1 MATSNKA
8 VIIIDVVLKGLQ
20 NVDKLGKA
28 LLAITANKSIVNGFF
43 RIYWAMNQVSSGAGK
58 LVETLFRLLKAMG
71 NLAQDPAMAKMFRV
85 LGVVLKSV
93 RKEFDKL
100 GSDLG
105 LVKGKFQSFDLMLGI
120 LAIQL
125 RSLAF
130 LIRDVGL
137 NFLRFSQRVFAST
150 MSIAKAGAEIEYSF
164 ANLQAILNVPDQ
176 SSESFKSLAA
186 EIVRVGEATSF
197 TINEVAQLAGVLAQA
212 GLSTKEIEQ
221 AIASVVQLAEAGGIA
236 ADEAAEIATSIM
248 HMFSLQ
254 AFELSRV
261 NDVLTSTSIASNA
274 SVSSLANSFNYVG
287 PLASSFGYS
296 LEEVSAALGML
307 ANSGQVGT
315 RAGAGLAQVFSQLTS
330 RADKANEIL
339 AKYGSSFDAIDP
351 SIRNITEILQEFERI
366 NFSSADAVKLFGDRA
381 QKTFL
386 ALRAQGSDTLKN
398 FTEMNREAEGLAK
411 SIQDIKMDTVQG
423 DVAKLN
429 AAFEALKN
437 AIFTAI
443 EPQIRSVVQSL
454 TAIVNMAAEW
464 VRNSQEAVTSFFDL
478 TKVLVSTSTIM
489 AGMVLSLSIFVRLSA
504 TLVTVWST
512 IKTAMT
518 AAALAGKEASQS
530 KMWANLGGGGNK
542 AKGGIWETIK
552 GLFSIKNLG
561 ITALLAS
568 LGSTLAAVGAILLK
582 VLIPAL
588 VIALP
593 LLALI
598 GTTVYLITTNWD
610 MFAKKIA
617 WIHANVV
624 TPFLVGL
631 KDGFTTAFYQHIL
644 PAMERWRFLMETIF
658 SNFGKGD
665 WEASMYSWG
674 TILAELFGQVLGFA
688 IDTVSYLTVATSEV
702 LKLGSAV
709 AAVAAGIPGGLV
721 GDPFGI
727 AEKVRKIQGDAK
739 KETLV
744 RGINDLNDVLYETS
758 EILFEI
764 QGRIPTLEAV
774 ASKVM
779 RFNQLS
785 ENELKDLRDTMAQ
798 LGPGA
803 FNVVNINKMEN
814 DLKNAKQRVQDE
826 IKDIQEK
833 FKLAEEDADPARKA
847 EAIRA
852 LREKYGVKD
861 AQSLATALGK
871 ASSLISEMDQKL
883 QKLQSIKTIA
893 KNFADLGKFTSKE
906 DIQNRVDA
914 LRRQMDMLAE
924 ERKDQQE
931 FLFQQERMAVGGD
944 DFESEVQKNEAMA
957 NTKKNI
963 AGYNEQIQ
971 AIQETI
977 NFLLTNSN
985 DILANQNLTLEELI
999 QKKLDQL
1006 AATEKDRQTEEAK
1019 LKLLEEQKQIQE
1031 ELNKKREE
1039 ARRQEATE
1047 GLDARS
1053 KQKKQDTF
1061 DAEDQLLELQK
1072 AYDELQAKQDAFLEK
1087 GLVAEADA
1095 VGVELNKVAKD
1106 MDAVQARLQRKQKE
1120 RDDNYRD
1127 QYEAQELDM
1136 KLRLAEEAKNQ
1147 AQETAL
1153 FTQKFNEE
1161 TEKMIKDN
1169 YFDATTGKETAEAAN
1184 IRALRQQ
1191 ELANELEKIKAKYD
1205 TSKADQDVA
1214 DKAKEVND
1222 VNQKG
1227 LQILLDKVKN
1237 TADLIALQRALFKIQ
1252 EMYDSKA
1259 LENARR
1265 AQNAEQTLNNLMM
1278 KRAELAAKGQSTAKL
1293 DELIKRRT
1301 ETAKMKRGIADRSKR
1316 QAGIGDATLPVMDHQ
1331 AMNNLTAAIS
1341 ANLENIRL
1349 MLVGMDSVFAAAAS
1363 SWVDKFV
1370 EAWNLNSNKITDSI
1384 RASLTNAVSGVVT
1397 GDLFTGVPSAAD
1409 AGAAKGGAAAPIS
1422 VTINGDNPEKIWR
1435 GLERKLNQL
1444 KTQNA

>member
-28 LLAITANKSIVNGFF
+28 LLAITANKSIVNGFY

-100 GSDLG
+100 GSDLS

-120 LAIQL
+120 LAIQM

-137 NFLRFSQRVFAST
+137 NFLRFSQRVFAGT
-150 MSIAKAGAEIEYSF
+150 MGIAKAGAEIEYSF
-164 ANLQAILNVPDQ
+164 ANLQAILNIPDQ

-254 AFELSRV
+254 AFELARV
-261 NDVLTSTSIASNA
+261 NDVLTATSIASNA

-307 ANSGQVGT
+307 ANAGQVGT
-315 RAGAGLAQVFSQLTS
+315 RAGAGLAQIFSQLTS

-351 SIRNITEILQEFERI
+351 SIRSITEILQEFERI

-398 FTEMNREAEGLAK
+398 FTEMNKQAQGLAQ
-411 SIQDIKMDTVQG
+411 SIQDIKMDTVKG

-437 AIFTAI
+437 SIFTAI
-443 EPQIRSVVQSL
+443 EPQIRSLLQSL

-464 VRNSQEAVTSFFDL
+464 TRNSQEAVTSFFDL
-478 TKVLVSTSTIM
+478 TKLLVAFSTMM
-489 AGMVLSLSIFVRLSA
+489 AGAVLSLSIIVRLSA
-504 TLVTVWST
+504 TLVTTWST
-512 IKTAMT
+512 LKTLAT
-518 AAALAGKEASQS
+518 AYALANERSAKANMWS
-530 KMWANLGGGGNK
+530 KLGGGGGK
-542 AKGGIWETIK
+542 SGGIWDTIK
-552 GLFSIKNLG
+552 GLISFKNLG
-561 ITALLAS
+561 LTTIFAS
-568 LGSTLAAVGAILLK
+568 LGSTLLTV
-582 VLIPAL
+582 VLPAL
-588 VIALP
+588 AIAIP
-593 LLALI
+593 LLAGLATLI
-598 GTTVYLITTNWD
+598 YLVTTNWD
-610 MFAKKIA
+610 MFAKKIE

-658 SNFGKGD
+658 NDLANGD
-665 WEASMYSWG
+665 WEESMYSLG
-674 TILAELFGQVLGFA
+674 TILSELFGQVLGFA
-688 IDTVSYLTVATSEV
+688 IDTVTYLTVATDQIR
-702 LKLGSAV
+702 KLGN
-709 AAVAAGIPGGLV
+709 AALGFITSIPQGLA

-727 AEKVRKIQGDAK
+727 ASKMREIQGDMK
-739 KETLV
+739 KEEIV
-744 RGINDLNDVLYETS
+744 DSINALNDVLYETS
-758 EILFEI
+758 EILFQI
-764 QGRIPTLEAV
+764 QDRIPSLEAV

-785 ENELKDLRDTMAQ
+785 ENELKDLRDTMGQ

-803 FNVVNINKMEN
+803 FNVVNIKKMEN
-814 DLKNAKQRVQDE
+814 DLKAAKERVKNE
-826 IKDIQEK
+826 IESIQEE
-833 FKLAEEDADPARKA
+833 FKLAEQEADPARKA
-847 EAIRA
+847 EAMRG
-852 LREKYGVKD
+852 LREKYGVQD
-861 AQSLATALGK
+861 AQSLATALAK
-871 ASSLISEMDQKL
+871 ANSLISEMDQKL

-893 KNFADLGKFTSKE
+893 KNFADLGKFGSKE

-914 LRRQMDMLAE
+914 LRKQMDMLAKD
-924 ERKDQQE
+924 RKDQQE
-931 FLFQQERMAVGGD
+931 FLFQQERMAVGGE
-944 DFESEVQKNEAMA
+944 DFESQVQKNEAMA

-999 QKKLDQL
+999 QKKLDEL
-1006 AATEKDRQTEEAK
+1006 AASEKTRQTEEAK
-1019 LKLLEEQKQIQE
+1019 AKLLEEQKQITD
-1031 ELNKKREE
+1031 ELIKKREE
-1039 ARRQEATE
+1039 ARRQAALE
-1047 GLDARS
+1047 GLDESSR
-1053 KQKKQDTF
+1053 QTKQDVF
-1061 DAEDQLLELQK
+1061 NAGDELESLQK
-1072 AYDELQAKQDAFLEK
+1072 AYDDLQAKQDAFLEK
-1087 GLVAEADA
+1087 GLTAEADA
-1095 VGVELNKVAKD
+1095 VGVELTRVAKD
-1106 MDAVQARLQRKQKE
+1106 MDNVQVRLNKKQKE
-1120 RDDNYRD
+1120 RDEKYRD
-1127 QYEAQELDM
+1127 DFESQERDM

-1147 AQETAL
+1147 AEETAL
-1153 FTQKFNEE
+1153 FTQKFNDE
-1161 TEKMIKDN
+1161 TEKMIKDK
-1169 YFDATTGKETAEAAN
+1169 YFDSTTGKEKAEAAKV
-1184 IRALRQQ
+1184 RALRQQ
-1191 ELANELEKIKAKYD
+1191 ELANELDKIKAKYD

-1301 ETAKMKRGIADRSKR
+1301 ETAKIKRGIADRSKR

-1349 MLVGMDSVFAAAAS
+1349 MLVGMESVFAATAS

-1370 EAWNLNSNKITDSI
+1370 EAWNMNSNKITDSI

-1397 GDLFTGVPSAAD
+1397 GDLFTGVPSAGTD
-1409 AGAAKGGAAAPIS
+1409 ATKGGAPAPIS
-1422 VTINGDNPEKIWR
+1422 VTINGDNPERIWR

>member
-1 MATSNKA
+1 LATSNKA
-8 VIIIDVVLKGLQ
+8 VIVIDIVLKGLQ

-28 LLAITANKSIVNGFF
+28 LLAITANKSIVNGFY

-71 NLAQDPAMAKMFRV
+71 NLSQDPAMAKMFRV

-105 LVKGKFQSFDLMLGI
+105 SVKGKFQSFDLMLGI

-137 NFLRFSQRVFAST
+137 NFLRFSQRVFAGT
-150 MSIAKAGAEIEYSF
+150 VSIAKAGADIEYSF

-176 SSESFKSLAA
+176 SSESFQSLAA
-186 EIVRVGEATSF
+186 EIVKVGEATSF

-221 AIASVVQLAEAGGIA
+221 AIGSVVQLAEAGGIA

-261 NDVLTSTSIASNA
+261 NDVLTATSIASNA

-307 ANSGQVGT
+307 ANAGQVGT

-339 AKYGSSFDAIDP
+339 ASYGSSFDAIDP
-351 SIRNITEILQEFERI
+351 SIRSITEILQEFERI

-398 FTEMNREAEGLAK
+398 FTEMNKQAQGLAE
-411 SIQDIKMDTVQG
+411 SIQEIKMDTVQG

-437 AIFTAI
+437 SIFTAI
-443 EPQIRSVVQSL
+443 EPQIRKVLKWL
-454 TAIVNMAAEW
+454 TEIVNITADW

-478 TKVLVSTSTIM
+478 TTFLVGFSTAM
-489 AGMVLSLSIFVRLSA
+489 AGAVLSLSIMVRLTA
-504 TLVTVWST
+504 TLVTTWST
-512 IKTAMT
+512 LKTFAT
-518 AAALAGKEASQS
+518 AYALATEKASKASMWS
-530 KMWANLGGGGNK
+530 KLGGGGQK
-542 AKGGIWETIK
+542 SGIWDTIK
-552 GLFSIKNLG
+552 GLMSFKNLG
-561 ITALLAS
+561 LATLFTG
-568 LGSTLAAVGAILLK
+568 LGTVLLK

-588 VIALP
+588 LIALP
-593 LLALI
+593 LLALL
-598 GTTVYLITTNWD
+598 GTTVYLVVTNWD
-610 MFAKKIA
+610 MFAKKIQ

-631 KDGFTTAFYQHIL
+631 RDGFTTAFYNHIL
-644 PAMERWRFLMETIF
+644 PAMERWRFLMDSIF
-658 SNFGKGD
+658 SNLGKGD
-665 WEASMYSWG
+665 WQESMYSWG
-674 TILAELFGQVLGFA
+674 TMLSELFGHVLGFA
-688 IDTVSYLTVATSEV
+688 IDTVTYMSLASGEIAKMGQAIGAV
-702 LKLGSAV
+702 LV
-709 AAVAAGIPGGLV
+709 GIPKGLV
-721 GDPFGI
+721 GDPFGL
-727 AEKVRKIQGDAK
+727 AESMRKINGDRHTERIVAA
-739 KETLV
+739 
-744 RGINDLNDVLYETS
+744 INDLNDVLFTTS
-758 EILFEI
+758 DILFQI
-764 QGRIPTLEAV
+764 QDRIPSLEAV

-785 ENELKDLRDTMAQ
+785 ENELKDLKDTMAQ

-814 DLKNAKQRVQDE
+814 DLKRAKEKVKDE
-826 IKDIQEK
+826 IEAIQEA
-833 FKLAEEDADPARKA
+833 FNLAEQDADPARKA
-847 EAIRA
+847 EAIRT

-861 AQSLATALGK
+861 AQSLATALAK
-871 ASSLISEMDQKL
+871 ANSLISEMDQKL

-893 KNFADLGKFTSKE
+893 KNFADLGKFGSKE

-924 ERKDQQE
+924 ERKDQQA
-931 FLFQQERMAVGGD
+931 FLFQQQNMAVGGD

-963 AGYNEQIQ
+963 VGYNEQIQ

-999 QKKLDQL
+999 QKKLDEL
-1006 AATEKDRQTEEAK
+1006 AANEKNRQTDEARV
-1019 LKLLEEQKQIQE
+1019 KLLEEQKQIQE
-1031 ELNKKREE
+1031 ELNRKREE
-1039 ARRQEATE
+1039 ARRQDATE
-1047 GLDARS
+1047 GLDDRS

-1061 DAEDQLLELQK
+1061 DAEDDLLELQK

-1095 VGVELNKVAKD
+1095 VGAELNRVAKD
-1106 MDAVQARLQRKQKE
+1106 MDAVQARIQRKQKE
-1120 RDDNYRD
+1120 RDDKYRD

-1169 YFDATTGKETAEAAN
+1169 YFDATTGKETGEAAN

-1397 GDLFTGVPSAAD
+1397 GDLFTGVPATGTD
-1409 AGAAKGGAAAPIS
+1409 ATKGGAVSPIN